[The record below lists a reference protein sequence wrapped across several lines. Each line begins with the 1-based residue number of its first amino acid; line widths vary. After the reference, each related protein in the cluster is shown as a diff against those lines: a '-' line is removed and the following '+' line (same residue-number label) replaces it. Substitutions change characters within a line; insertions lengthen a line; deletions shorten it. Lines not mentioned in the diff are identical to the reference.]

1 MKLFL
6 TTILSFFA
14 CFSFAQEAAI
24 DSSSYNVGY
33 KIGENLPVA
42 IILIIA
48 IFFIYKS
55 YRRSSKDDK
64 KTDFMDD
71 GTINKGE

>member
-1 MKLFL
+1 MKLIITVLFSFL
-6 TTILSFFA
+6 AIFT
-14 CFSFAQEAAI
+14 FAQEAAI

-33 KIGENLPVA
+33 TIGENLPVA

-55 YRRSSKDDK
+55 YRKSSTDDK

-71 GTINKGE
+71 GTITK